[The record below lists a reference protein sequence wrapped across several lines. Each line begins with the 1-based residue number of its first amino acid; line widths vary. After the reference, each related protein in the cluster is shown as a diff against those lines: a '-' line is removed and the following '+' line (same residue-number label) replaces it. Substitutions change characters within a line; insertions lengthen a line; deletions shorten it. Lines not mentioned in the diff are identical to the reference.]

1 MVRVRP
7 SYQVA
12 QSDCGL
18 ACVHMLIQ
26 SFGISASLRK
36 MRVTYAPGRDGLSL
50 RALTQILSD
59 FGLNSKVVK
68 CSYSNLSRV
77 PLPAI
82 IAWEPAHYVVL
93 EKRLG
98 DSWRIVDPSSG
109 RRWCS
114 KKEIEANFRSFCV
127 TAARGNTKVSEGQVS
142 DDPSWKSL
150 AVLLAGKAFLLLPIL
165 LGVILVTGVTV
176 AVPQITGW
184 LVKQLGGMDQASII
198 AVIVSL
204 AFGFILVHLLNTA
217 ISSVA
222 STTISKRLTE
232 IIYYTLLRAPLSYF
246 NIRPRGELLYRVS
259 LIKKLES
266 FVSGVLPKLF
276 VGSVAG
282 IGCLIYICVLDF
294 RSFLLLLAATLI
306 YLGAFNF
313 SQRQI
318 RKLSDEQ
325 NREDSL
331 ANSVLVDSISS
342 FQEVKAG
349 GHEEKIFESWAAHN
363 AKVVSLE
370 RKKLFLRG
378 SISSLVNAIQT
389 FLPVVIFLTNLFSS
403 FGPDA
408 LGQAVQLQLLATVF
422 LAQVTMIVEMGAE
435 IGETSSALRRVDD
448 LVNYMDAP
456 MFSPDASSQ
465 FQLPVRLES
474 VSFRYGAF
482 AKDSVSDISI
492 EIGEQR
498 RIAVVGKT
506 GCGKSTLA
514 KLIGGLLLPT
524 SGSIEA
530 NGVRLRSVSQSS
542 FYDCVAY
549 VPQDSSLRN
558 ATLRDNL
565 SWGNEHTDADLVRCL
580 ELAQFRLDPNLF
592 PQGLQTM
599 LINGGQNISGG
610 QRQRICIARALL
622 KEPRLL
628 ILDEATSGLD
638 QRTEASLYE
647 SLSRLGCA
655 FVTITHRLET
665 IRDFD
670 EIVVLDQGIVV
681 EKGSFESLLEGGGL
695 FSKMYFAYQEST
707 KDGL

>member
-1 MVRVRP
+1 M
-7 SYQVA
+7 
-12 QSDCGL
+12 
-18 ACVHMLIQ
+18 
-26 SFGISASLRK
+26 
-36 MRVTYAPGRDGLSL
+36 
-50 RALTQILSD
+50 
-59 FGLNSKVVK
+59 
-68 CSYSNLSRV
+68 
-77 PLPAI
+77 
-82 IAWEPAHYVVL
+82 
-93 EKRLG
+93 
-98 DSWRIVDPSSG
+98 
-109 RRWCS
+109 
-114 KKEIEANFRSFCV
+114 
-127 TAARGNTKVSEGQVS
+127 
-142 DDPSWKSL
+142 
-150 AVLLAGKAFLLLPIL
+150 
-165 LGVILVTGVTV
+165 
-176 AVPQITGW
+176 
-184 LVKQLGGMDQASII
+184 
-198 AVIVSL
+198 
-204 AFGFILVHLLNTA
+204 
-217 ISSVA
+217 
-222 STTISKRLTE
+222 
-232 IIYYTLLRAPLSYF
+232 
-246 NIRPRGELLYRVS
+246 
-259 LIKKLES
+259 
-266 FVSGVLPKLF
+266 
-276 VGSVAG
+276 
-282 IGCLIYICVLDF
+282 
-294 RSFLLLLAATLI
+294 
-306 YLGAFNF
+306 
-313 SQRQI
+313 
-318 RKLSDEQ
+318 
-325 NREDSL
+325 
-331 ANSVLVDSISS
+331 
-342 FQEVKAG
+342 
-349 GHEEKIFESWAAHN
+349 
-363 AKVVSLE
+363 
-370 RKKLFLRG
+370 
-378 SISSLVNAIQT
+378 
-389 FLPVVIFLTNLFSS
+389 
-403 FGPDA
+403 
-408 LGQAVQLQLLATVF
+408 
-422 LAQVTMIVEMGAE
+422 TMIVEMGAE

-681 EKGSFESLLEGGGL
+681 EKGSFESLLECGGL